1 MAARPKRVI
10 DPFDIRWTV
19 TDPLEREVSMLRSVE
34 RAREGK
40 HPEPPEF
47 LSSDDVK
54 VVVEDPDRIDESVS
68 SEYRDVYY
76 RRETDEE
83 YPYSRAVVDFR
94 DSATRGMVI
103 SWSRYETPV
112 ASYGVKYR
120 RGEP

>member
-19 TDPLEREVSMLRSVE
+19 TDPLERE
-34 RAREGK
+34 
-40 HPEPPEF
+40 
-47 LSSDDVK
+47 
-54 VVVEDPDRIDESVS
+54 
-68 SEYRDVYY
+68 VYY